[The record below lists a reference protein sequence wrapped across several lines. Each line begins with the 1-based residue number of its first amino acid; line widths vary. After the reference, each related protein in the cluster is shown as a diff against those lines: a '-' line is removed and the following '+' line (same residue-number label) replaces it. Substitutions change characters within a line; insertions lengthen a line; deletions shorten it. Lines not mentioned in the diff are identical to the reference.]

1 MANLNNQA
9 AVKRYALDMARAR
22 GRRKSAEY
30 PNHELARIL
39 RELAKRAE
47 VCELTLVDGHFP
59 AIDLN
64 GNRVGQ
70 LRVED

>member
-1 MANLNNQA
+1 MEANLKIKMDNA
-9 AVKRYALDMARAR
+9 AF
-22 GRRKSAEY
+22 GEY

-47 VCELTLVDGHFP
+47 MCGFTLVGGHFP